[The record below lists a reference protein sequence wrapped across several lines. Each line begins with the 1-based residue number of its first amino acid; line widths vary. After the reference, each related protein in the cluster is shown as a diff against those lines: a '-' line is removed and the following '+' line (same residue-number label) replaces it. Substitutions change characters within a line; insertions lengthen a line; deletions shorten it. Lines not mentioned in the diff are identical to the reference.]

1 MVLKSARI
9 ACERGHEVVI
19 FEAASDP
26 GGQVR
31 LCAKSKRRKDMM
43 GIVDWRMEQC
53 TKKNV
58 NFKFNVLE

>member
-1 MVLKSARI
+1 MIVGAGPGGLEAARI

-31 LCAKSKRRKDMM
+31 LCAKSKEEK
-43 GIVDWRMEQC
+43 I
-53 TKKNV
+53 
-58 NFKFNVLE
+58 